1 MEQYHAILKQQE
13 EESAT
18 NLLSK
23 HNLVCRQMQF
33 GNEAPLY
40 LAKPHWTNRF
50 DAERDTTIG
59 IFFSI
64 WVSPKLIEQG
74 KFAYN
79 IHSKQLSKLP
89 GYKLTP
95 RKFADEFRL
104 AVESRVADWPGIRM
118 DYGPSTLL
126 QGHDSCDLDGFAKK
140 VAGRISQFVEIHKEI
155 DVLLERSTS

>member
-1 MEQYHAILKQQE
+1 MEQYHTILKEQE
-13 EESAT
+13 EKSAKG
-18 NLLSK
+18 LLTK
-23 HNLVCRQMQF
+23 HNIVCKQMQF

-50 DAERDTTIG
+50 DAERDSTIG

-74 KFAYN
+74 RFAYN

-89 GYKLTP
+89 GYKLKP

-104 AVESRVADWPGIRM
+104 AVEARVADWPGIRM

-126 QGHDSCDLDGFAKK
+126 QGHDTCDLDSFAEK
-140 VAGRISQFVEIHKEI
+140 VADRVSDFVGIHEEV
-155 DVLLERSTS
+155 DNLLDRSAI

>member
-1 MEQYHAILKQQE
+1 MEKHHAVLKQQE
-13 EESAT
+13 EKSAAG
-18 NLLSK
+18 LLSK

-33 GNEAPLY
+33 GGELPLY

-50 DAERDTTIG
+50 DAERTSTIG

-79 IHSKQLSKLP
+79 IHSKQLSKLL
-89 GYKLTP
+89 GYKLKP

-104 AVESRVADWPGIRM
+104 AVEARVADWPGIRM

-126 QGHDSCDLDGFAKK
+126 QGHDSCDLDSFAEK
-140 VAGRISQFVEIHKEI
+140 VVGRVSEFVGIHKEI
-155 DVLLERSTS
+155 DNLLDRSTK